1 MYILRKIALFFFDIL
16 DLYFHQKRILKFFKK
31 NIHKIDFFIDV
42 GAHNGTY
49 TDLFIQHY
57 KIKKVL
63 MFEPQKK
70 IFNFIKN
77 KYKKKKNIEC
87 LNLAISNNNNYKVLK
102 LNLHD
107 LTSTFSSFSKN
118 NYYLTFKAM
127 LFGVKKKKMIYGI
140 EKVKT
145 VTLSKIFVK
154 NYKNTNIDLVKIDTE
169 GHEFEVLKG
178 TGEKMKSIKCIII
191 EFHLDNIFKKYNPN
205 NIHKYLLKKNFVLSK
220 IIRFPFTTWED
231 RIYLNQN
238 FFK

>member
-1 MYILRKIALFFFDIL
+1 LLYILRKIALFFFDIL
-16 DLYFHQKRILKFFKK
+16 DLYFHQKRILKFVKK
-31 NIHKIDFFIDV
+31 NIYKVDFFIDV

-49 TDLFIQHY
+49 TDLFIQNY

-77 KYKKKKNIEC
+77 KYKKKKNVKC
-87 LNLAISNNNNYKVLK
+87 FNLAISNNNNHKVLK

-107 LTSTFSSFSKN
+107 LTSTLSSFSKN

-145 VTLSKIFVK
+145 ITLYKILVK

-178 TGEKMKSIKCIII
+178 TGEKIKSIKCIII
-191 EFHLDNIFKKYNPN
+191 EFHLDNIFKKYNPI
-205 NIHKYLLKKNFVLSK
+205 NIHKYLIKKNFVLCK
-220 IIRFPFTTWED
+220 IIRFPFTTWQD

-238 FFK
+238 FF

>member
-1 MYILRKIALFFFDIL
+1 LLYILRKIALFFFDIL
-16 DLYFHQKRILKFFKK
+16 DLYFHQKRILKFVKK
-31 NIHKIDFFIDV
+31 NIYKVDFFIDV

-49 TDLFIQHY
+49 TDLFIQNY

-77 KYKKKKNIEC
+77 KYKKKKKIKNF
-87 LNLAISNNNNYKVLK
+87 NLAISNNNNHKVLK

-107 LTSTFSSFSKN
+107 LTSTLSSFSKN

-145 VTLSKIFVK
+145 ITLYKILVK

-178 TGEKMKSIKCIII
+178 TGEKIKSIKCIII
-191 EFHLDNIFKKYNPN
+191 EFHLDNIFKKYNPI
-205 NIHKYLLKKNFVLSK
+205 NIHKYLIKKNFVLCK
-220 IIRFPFTTWED
+220 IIRFPFTTWQD

-238 FFK
+238 FF

>member
-1 MYILRKIALFFFDIL
+1 LYILRKIALFFFDIL

-77 KYKKKKNIEC
+77 KYKKKKNIKY

-145 VTLSKIFVK
+145 VTLSKILVK